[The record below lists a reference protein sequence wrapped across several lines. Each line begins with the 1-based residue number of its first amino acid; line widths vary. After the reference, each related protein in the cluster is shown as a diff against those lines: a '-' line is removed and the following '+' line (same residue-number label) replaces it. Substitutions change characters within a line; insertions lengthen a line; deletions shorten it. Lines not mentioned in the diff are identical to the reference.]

1 MFDTT
6 AIIEF
11 EFQTPEGPK
20 LAKLRF
26 PTDEQ
31 WADRSRRKKVT
42 QRNLGRGQTQIEPTD
57 YSHVDADLFAAVR
70 QEGSADLDDYE
81 AQMMLER
88 ISYAEVI
95 DLEHQGNQYRITLA
109 TAAGDTTHVVRV
121 PSAKEIMEYRRTFA
135 RVVDKPYGRQEIVIN
150 LPAAGACYNALSV
163 STEGY
168 KSTVPLP
175 HKSAVVRAAIDA
187 VESATG
193 DSGPVNFR

>member
-1 MFDTT
+1 MFDTK

-11 EFQTPEGPK
+11 EIPTPEGPK

-26 PTDEQ
+26 PTDEE
-31 WADRSRRKKVT
+31 WADRSRRKRVM
-42 QRNLGRGQTQIEPTD
+42 QRNLGRGQTQIEPID
-57 YSHVDADLFAAVR
+57 YSSVDAELFAAIR
-70 QEGSADLDDYE
+70 QEGSADLDAYE

-95 DLEHQGNQYRITLA
+95 DLEHQGGQYRVTLA
-109 TAAGDTTHVVRV
+109 TAAGDATHVVRV

-150 LPAAGACYNALSV
+150 LPAAGACYNALAV

-187 VESATG
+187 VESASG
-193 DSGPVNFR
+193 DNGPVNFR